1 MTTFRHDSTYRHT
14 LTHKAKSALLR
25 LKICLQSLQIW
36 SLHIAPLSFVF
47 VEKMYFVLAFDV
59 QNMRKAFSYQSPCPS
74 EK

>member
-1 MTTFRHDSTYRHT
+1 MTAHTLRHT
-14 LTHKAKSALLR
+14 LTHKAKSIPPALLR

-47 VEKMYFVLAFDV
+47 VEKMYFVLVFDA